1 MQIAKHDDTIT
12 TTATIQECG
21 NRMSG
26 GPDNPRKFNWG
37 SNMVFWLPHPELL
50 QRRIFWY
57 TGQLILG
64 KIIKI
69 VAIGCQ
75 ILSLKRTKSDFG
87 GSSAPDPAGG
97 AYIAPLDPLVGFK
110 GVSSKCG
117 THDFDPPVKKK

>member
-1 MQIAKHDDTIT
+1 
-12 TTATIQECG
+12 
-21 NRMSG
+21 
-26 GPDNPRKFNWG
+26 
-37 SNMVFWLPHPELL
+37 
-50 QRRIFWY
+50 
-57 TGQLILG
+57 LILG

-117 THDFDPPVKKK
+117 THDFDPPVKKKIVTAHLLLSYHIISVLKTQA